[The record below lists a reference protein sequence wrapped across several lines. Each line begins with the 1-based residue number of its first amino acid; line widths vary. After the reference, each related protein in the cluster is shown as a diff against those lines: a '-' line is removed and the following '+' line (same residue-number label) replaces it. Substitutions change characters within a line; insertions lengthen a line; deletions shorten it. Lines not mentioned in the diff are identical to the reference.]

1 MTDKLHET
9 LTRRE
14 LFQIGNVLAMPVLLG
29 GVNARTRKRL
39 PRRSPVA
46 KWAERRRDR

>member
-14 LFQIGNVLAMPVLLG
+14 LFQVGNVLAMPVLLG
-29 GVNARTRKRL
+29 SVNASRG
-39 PRRSPVA
+39 SA
-46 KWAERRRDR
+46 CHAEAR